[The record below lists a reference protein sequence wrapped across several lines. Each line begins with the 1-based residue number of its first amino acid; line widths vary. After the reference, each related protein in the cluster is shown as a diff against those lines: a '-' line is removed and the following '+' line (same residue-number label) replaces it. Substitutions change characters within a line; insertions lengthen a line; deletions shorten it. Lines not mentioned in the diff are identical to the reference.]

1 MKEFDENMAAELM
14 LAALSPERRSLF
26 STDNA
31 IEVIDLI
38 FDYYEDAGLTDLDF
52 DDEDDYDLQAE
63 RRDAVAYVLKVLAK
77 DREAPAFTSEEI
89 AAMVA
94 AEMDYEE
101 SLI

>member
-38 FDYYEDAGLTDLDF
+38 LSDIYVNFTIAMFISHKIYENKHYND
-52 DDEDDYDLQAE
+52 
-63 RRDAVAYVLKVLAK
+63 
-77 DREAPAFTSEEI
+77 
-89 AAMVA
+89 M
-94 AEMDYEE
+94 
-101 SLI
+101 

>member
-1 MKEFDENMAAELM
+1 MITTYRLSVVMRPLM
-14 LAALSPERRSLF
+14 LRR
-26 STDNA
+26 
-31 IEVIDLI
+31 
-38 FDYYEDAGLTDLDF
+38 
-52 DDEDDYDLQAE
+52 
-63 RRDAVAYVLKVLAK
+63 VLAK

>member
-63 RRDAVAYVLKVLAK
+63 RRDV
-77 DREAPAFTSEEI
+77 
-89 AAMVA
+89 
-94 AEMDYEE
+94 
-101 SLI
+101 SLMLRRFSPRTEKRRLLPRKK

>member
-1 MKEFDENMAAELM
+1 MKGFDENMAAELM

-63 RRDAVAYVLKVLAK
+63 R
-77 DREAPAFTSEEI
+77 
-89 AAMVA
+89 
-94 AEMDYEE
+94 
-101 SLI
+101 SLMLRRFSPRTEKRRLLPRKK